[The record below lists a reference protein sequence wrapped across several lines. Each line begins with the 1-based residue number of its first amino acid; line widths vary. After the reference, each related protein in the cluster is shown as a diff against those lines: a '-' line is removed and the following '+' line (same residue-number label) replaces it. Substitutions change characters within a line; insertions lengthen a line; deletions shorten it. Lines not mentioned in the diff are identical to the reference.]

1 MSDYELKSYNAL
13 DFSMKFSLH
22 VRYCI
27 EKKTIQF
34 LNSRFSVCRIWKK
47 FAYKKSR
54 FLLLLRVYDNFC
66 VSRAFFRSYFW
77 KQILTTRHIL
87 KWKEYNAS
95 KFELTEK
102 NASDSDLKNLQLVRF
117 WIESL
122 TTCQISNWKNYH
134 KSVFE
139 LKKNTTR
146 QILNWRKLLVR
157 FWNLKNAQSVRVWNK
172 ILLEVRCRIGKL
184 QRIRCW
190 KKFFTRQILH
200 FVVKKNEPDFE
211 FEMFR
216 HLGFQKS
223 LHTKIE
229 LLFLLH
235 ENDIFAIF
243 VLFLK

>member
-1 MSDYELKSYNAL
+1 MGFRFGKLQ
-13 DFSMKFSLH
+13 
-22 VRYCI
+22 CI
-27 EKKTIQF
+27 
-34 LNSRFSVCRIWKK
+34 RIW
-47 FAYKKSR
+47 
-54 FLLLLRVYDNFC
+54 NEI
-66 VSRAFFRSYFW
+66 FFTCQIFFW
-77 KQILTTRHIL
+77 K
-87 KWKEYNAS
+87 
-95 KFELTEK
+95 K
-102 NASDSDLKNLQLVRF
+102 NASDSEFEIFEMSDLENVCIQKITLPSFTTCIRQLLRFSCFSFDHISEKNSYYTSDFEMKRIQRVKVWVKRKQRVRF
-117 WIESL
+117 RLESF
-122 TTCQISNWKNYH
+122 TSCQILNWKFY
-134 KSVFE
+134 KVSDFE

-146 QILNWRKLLVR
+146 QILNWKKLLVR

-243 VLFLK
+243 VLFVE